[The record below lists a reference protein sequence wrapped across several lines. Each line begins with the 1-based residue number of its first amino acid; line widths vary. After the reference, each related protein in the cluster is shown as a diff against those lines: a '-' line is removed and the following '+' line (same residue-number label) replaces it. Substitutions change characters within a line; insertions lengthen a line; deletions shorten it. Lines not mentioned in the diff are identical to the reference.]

1 MPKPFPHEDN
11 HHVPWKYDVS
21 LIFTQTEKEKVCS
34 NISSGLFRLTRSGRC
49 YTLEELEKRRKE
61 IGKSTVKPVKNWVTI
76 KEAEEFLNIIRNSY
90 YSVIQQLNRLPAQT
104 SILALLLSSDVH
116 NEALLKV

>member
-1 MPKPFPHEDN
+1 MPKPFPHKDN
-11 HHVPWKYDVS
+11 HRVPWKYDVS
-21 LIFTQTEKEKVCS
+21 LISTRTEKEKVCS

-90 YSVIQQLNRLPAQT
+90 YSVIQQLNRLLAQT